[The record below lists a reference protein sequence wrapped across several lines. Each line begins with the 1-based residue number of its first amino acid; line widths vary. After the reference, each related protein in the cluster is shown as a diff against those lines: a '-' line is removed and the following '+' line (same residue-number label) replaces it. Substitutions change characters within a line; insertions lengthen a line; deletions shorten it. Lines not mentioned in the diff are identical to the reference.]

1 MGLKMLNYHFGNKM
15 ALMVISMTY
24 LRVHTKVLI
33 TKCIL
38 RVLDGEI
45 EHLIF

>member
-1 MGLKMLNYHFGNKM
+1 MLNYHFGNKM
-15 ALMVISMTY
+15 AFMVISMTY

-33 TKCIL
+33 AKCIL
-38 RVLDGEI
+38 RVSDGEI

>member
-1 MGLKMLNYHFGNKM
+1 MLNYHFGNKM

-24 LRVHTKVLI
+24 LRVRTRVLMA
-33 TKCIL
+33 KCIL
-38 RVLDGEI
+38 RVSEGEI